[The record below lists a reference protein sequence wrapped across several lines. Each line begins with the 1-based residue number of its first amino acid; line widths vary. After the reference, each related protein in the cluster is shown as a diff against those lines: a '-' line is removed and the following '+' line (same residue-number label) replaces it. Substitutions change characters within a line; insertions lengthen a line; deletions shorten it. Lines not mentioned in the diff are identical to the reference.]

1 MAVRKRVVYILQSTS
16 FGGAEQMTLDV
27 LKAVDYQKCAV
38 CLVSVED
45 ILSPRISRLG
55 LPVECIPSPPRRGPL
70 NRLGS
75 WAGRHNGSRR
85 QVFAAWVRFLTQLR
99 PDKIILGN
107 AFYNF
112 SFSEVLAASRA
123 ARGDLYMIENSVP
136 FEPPGRSSRLHFGFV
151 PGVGLWWYKV
161 TLPLRARGYV
171 VRGILAASEG
181 VKQRAVSWGY
191 PSEKVWVT
199 RHGIDTSRFAP
210 ATQEAS
216 RRLRTTFGMPEHARV
231 IVSTARLST
240 EKRVDR
246 LIKAFDGL
254 APAHDSL
261 WLLLIGDGP
270 LKNQV
275 ADLVASSSYRHRI
288 RFLGHFD
295 DVVPALQASD
305 IYVLPSES
313 ESLGLALLEAMASQ
327 LVCVATRTIGPTEI
341 IEPDKNGLLVDI
353 SSEGVLEGLR
363 KALGLNAHERSVIG
377 RRARRT
383 VLERFRVDDAVRRKL
398 ALLGIDHV
406 DPRACPAP
414 SISAIEPAAADCSE

>member
-1 MAVRKRVVYILQSTS
+1 MAVKKRVVYILQSTS

-27 LKAVDYQKCAV
+27 LKSVDYEKCGV

-45 ILSPRISRLG
+45 ILSPRLSRLG

-70 NRLGS
+70 NGLGS
-75 WAGRHNGSRR
+75 WAGRYKGGRR
-85 QVFAAWVRFLTQLR
+85 EVFAAWVRFLKRLR
-99 PDKIILGN
+99 PDKIVLGN

-112 SFSEVLAASRA
+112 SLSEVLAASRA
-123 ARGDLYMIENSVP
+123 ARGDLYMIENTVP
-136 FEPPGRSSRLHFGFV
+136 FEPPPRSSRLHLGFV
-151 PGVGLWWYKV
+151 PGVGLWWYKL

-191 PSEKVWVT
+191 PPDKVWVT
-199 RHGIDTSRFAP
+199 RHGIDTSRFVP
-210 ATQEAS
+210 ATQETS
-216 RRLRTTFGMPEHARV
+216 GKLRGTFGVPEDATV
-231 IVSTARLST
+231 VVSTSRLST

-246 LIKAFDGL
+246 LIKVFDQL
-254 APAHDSL
+254 APAHDRL

-270 LKNQV
+270 LKSEITN
-275 ADLVASSSYRHRI
+275 LVESSNHSSRI
-288 RFLGHFD
+288 KFLGHLD

-327 LVCVATRTIGPTEI
+327 LVCVATRTMGPTEI
-341 IEPDKNGLLVDI
+341 IEPGQDGLLVDI

-363 KALGLNAHERSVIG
+363 KALEMSPQERRDMG
-377 RRARRT
+377 RSARQR
-383 VLERFRVDDAVRRKL
+383 VLERFRVKDAVQKKL
-398 ALLGIDHV
+398 TLLGIDQV
-406 DPRACPAP
+406 EP
-414 SISAIEPAAADCSE
+414 SGS

>member
-27 LKAVDYQKCAV
+27 LKAVDYQKCAIY
-38 CLVSVED
+38 LVSVED
-45 ILSPRISRLG
+45 ILSARISQLG
-55 LPVECIPSPPRRGPL
+55 LPVECIPSPPRTGTLNGP
-70 NRLGS
+70 GS
-75 WAGRHNGSRR
+75 WTGRHNGRGR

-99 PDKIILGN
+99 PDKIVLGN

-112 SFSEVLAASRA
+112 SFPEVLAASRA
-123 ARGDLYMIENSVP
+123 ARGDLYMIENTVP
-136 FEPPGRSSRLHFGFV
+136 FEPPARSSRLHFGFV
-151 PGVGLWWYKV
+151 PGIGLWWYKV

-181 VKQRAVSWGY
+181 VRQRAVSWGY
-191 PSEKVWVT
+191 PPEKVWVA
-199 RHGIDTSRFAP
+199 RHGIDTSRFTP
-210 ATQEAS
+210 ATREAS
-216 RRLRTTFGMPEHARV
+216 QKMRATFGIPEDATV

-246 LIKAFDGL
+246 LIKAFDQL
-254 APAHDSL
+254 APAHDNL

-275 ADLVASSSYRHRI
+275 VDLVESSGYRRRI
-288 RFLGHFD
+288 RFLGHLD

-305 IYVLPSES
+305 IFTLPSES
-313 ESLGLALLEAMASQ
+313 ESLGLALLEAMASE
-327 LVCVATRTIGPTEI
+327 LVCVATRTMGPTEI

-353 SSEGVLEGLR
+353 SSAGVVEGLR
-363 KALGLNAHERSVIG
+363 KALELNAHERSVIG
-377 RRARRT
+377 RRARQT
-383 VLERFRVDDAVRRKL
+383 VLEKFKVDDAVRKKL

-406 DPRACPAP
+406 N
-414 SISAIEPAAADCSE
+414 S

>member
-45 ILSPRISRLG
+45 ILSARISQLG
-55 LPVECIPSPPRRGPL
+55 LPVECIPSPPRTGTL
-70 NRLGS
+70 NVPGS
-75 WAGRHNGSRR
+75 WAGRHNGRGR

-99 PDKIILGN
+99 PDKIVLGN

-112 SFSEVLAASRA
+112 SFPEVLAASRA
-123 ARGDLYMIENSVP
+123 ARGDLYMIENTVP
-136 FEPPGRSSRLHFGFV
+136 FEPPARSSRLHFGFV

-181 VKQRAVSWGY
+181 VRQRAVSWGY
-191 PSEKVWVT
+191 PSEKVWVA
-199 RHGIDTSRFAP
+199 RHGIDTSRFTP
-210 ATQEAS
+210 ATREAS
-216 RRLRTTFGMPEHARV
+216 QKMRATFGIPKDATV

-246 LIKAFDGL
+246 LIKAFDQL
-254 APAHDSL
+254 APAHDNL

-270 LKNQV
+270 LKKQV
-275 ADLVASSSYRHRI
+275 VDLVESSGYRQRI
-288 RFLGHFD
+288 RFLGHLD
-295 DVVPALQASD
+295 DVVSALQASD
-305 IYVLPSES
+305 IFTLPSES
-313 ESLGLALLEAMASQ
+313 ESLGLALLEAMASE
-327 LVCVATRTIGPTEI
+327 LVCVATRTMGPTEI

-353 SSEGVLEGLR
+353 SSAGVVEGLR
-363 KALGLNAHERSVIG
+363 KALELNAHERSVIG
-377 RRARRT
+377 RRARQT
-383 VLERFRVDDAVRRKL
+383 VLERFRVDDAVRKKL

-406 DPRACPAP
+406 
-414 SISAIEPAAADCSE
+414 SS